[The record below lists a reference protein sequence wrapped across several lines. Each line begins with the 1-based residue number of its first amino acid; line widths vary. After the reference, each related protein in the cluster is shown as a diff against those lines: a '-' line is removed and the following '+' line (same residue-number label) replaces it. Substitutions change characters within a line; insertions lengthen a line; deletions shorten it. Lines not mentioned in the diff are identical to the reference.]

1 MYWGRIG
8 EVSARIGTLTHVFY
22 NQSPRLQARKL
33 ELPICNRLRTISA
46 FRIRRT
52 LVVRNNFADGKEVL
66 MIARPKRLPVTLTEE
81 AQEEPLAVRP
91 RQHPQ
96 SGRTKW

>member
-1 MYWGRIG
+1 
-8 EVSARIGTLTHVFY
+8 
-22 NQSPRLQARKL
+22 
-33 ELPICNRLRTISA
+33 
-46 FRIRRT
+46 
-52 LVVRNNFADGKEVL
+52 

-96 SGRTKW
+96 AGRTKVVDRDWERKEWRSIYEGLSAG